1 MNKRRKCLL
10 YRFLLSCLPAG
21 RRRNDRVIY
30 RDDIE
35 KVVPQTG
42 SEKNMS
48 ARSLNKV
55 TLIGNLTR
63 DPELRFTPQG
73 TAVCTIGLATNR
85 SWVPAAG
92 GERQEET
99 EFHRLVAWQ
108 KLAEICSQLLFKGRK
123 VYVEGRLQTR
133 KWTGSD
139 GQERVTT
146 EIVIDNMIVLDN
158 KRREGD
164 FGGGAVG
171 APAASVPVG
180 AGQAPAPV
188 GAGQASDPVVE
199 EPKAPAVK
207 PADKIVP
214 DVEEKLV
221 KEEKEAKPVKD
232 EPKKEAKKKTVK
244 KKDDSEEV
252 KAEDIPF

>member
-1 MNKRRKCLL
+1 
-10 YRFLLSCLPAG
+10 
-21 RRRNDRVIY
+21 
-30 RDDIE
+30 
-35 KVVPQTG
+35 
-42 SEKNMS
+42 MS
-48 ARSLNKV
+48 VRSLNKV

-164 FGGGAVG
+164 F
-171 APAASVPVG
+171 ASAPVG
-180 AGQAPAPV
+180 AGQAPAAAPSPAVSVPV
-188 GAGQASDPVVE
+188 AEEPEAPVVGTADEDVPVVE
-199 EPKAPAVK
+199 EK
-207 PADKIVP
+207 P
-214 DVEEKLV
+214 V
-221 KEEKEAKPVKD
+221 KEEKKAKPVKD
-232 EPKKEAKKKTVK
+232 EPKKATKKETVL